1 MRKQCPEQRETGNKH
16 VLESCTEI
24 RRGSAVD
31 EIVEVVAAEKQVL
44 SSHLSENLPV
54 RRSIPSG
61 KILYYCACGDEDVW
75 EVCVCVCVLGE
86 ETVVIQGL
94 SVLREGMVVVIHGL
108 RSVREVLC
116 GIVQV
121 QRGKVYVIKIW

>member
-44 SSHLSENLPV
+44 SSHLCENLPV
-54 RRSIPSG
+54 RRSMPSG
-61 KILYYCACGDEDVW
+61 KILYYVKSERINKFNKNS
-75 EVCVCVCVLGE
+75 
-86 ETVVIQGL
+86 IQFTHTDRDRE
-94 SVLREGMVVVIHGL
+94 SVL
-108 RSVREVLC
+108 
-116 GIVQV
+116 
-121 QRGKVYVIKIW
+121 